1 MFERD
6 VLFLSFSLSLS
17 LSLYVYGTT
26 TTMYPSQWPAAIIA
40 TKSNTLTIRYN
51 GEKVVRPENFHF
63 FSSSFFIHS
72 RSAALWCK
80 PPTLE
85 TPNTASWERG
95 ALQQKENQS
104 ATQQRLNGGKVEEE
118 EEEEDASQKLT
129 SKRKE
134 NVPRL
139 IAASLPPITLN
150 GTSRPLTTFPSVGK

>member
-6 VLFLSFSLSLS
+6 VLFLSFSLSLC
-17 LSLYVYGTT
+17 VYGTT

-40 TKSNTLTIRYN
+40 TKSNTLTIIYN

-80 PPTLE
+80 PPTLD

-104 ATQQRLNGGKVEEE
+104 ATQQRLNGGKVE

>member
-6 VLFLSFSLSLS
+6 VLFLSFC
-17 LSLYVYGTT
+17 VYGT

-40 TKSNTLTIRYN
+40 TKSNTLTIIYN

-118 EEEEDASQKLT
+118 EEDASQKLT